1 MIPKKNGTTWG
12 ALISG
17 SHITLGMP
25 STPTFHNFEKRTA
38 LKCSCDTKAKW
49 HDLRRT
55 RYETTSARTNPLHR
69 CGSKC
74 TGPDPWGY
82 NPPTTNAAHFF
93 LTFISSGVLG
103 GALMPKQNK
112 TEWYYLVSTHFGT
125 IAAHTNP
132 SLTNLQ
138 IHISYRPI
146 HGSLSLT
153 QYESQYESQ
162 VLWSAQPH
170 LCSPRGLA
178 IPVPYKQYLLICV
191 IGAHINV
198 TAR

>member
-1 MIPKKNGTTWG
+1 VARRAPMIPKENGTTWG

-25 STPTFHNFEKRTA
+25 STPTFHNFWKRVT

-49 HDLRRT
+49 QDLRST

-69 CGSKC
+69 WGSKC

-82 NPPTTNAAHFF
+82 NPPTTNAVHFF

-103 GALMPKQNK
+103 GALVMPKENK

-132 SLTNLQ
+132 SLMNPQ
-138 IHISYRPI
+138 IHISHRPI
-146 HGSLSLT
+146 HG
-153 QYESQYESQ
+153 
-162 VLWSAQPH
+162 
-170 LCSPRGLA
+170 
-178 IPVPYKQYLLICV
+178 
-191 IGAHINV
+191 GAEFNPFV
-198 TAR
+198 SKG